1 MNILL
6 IQGGWSTERDVSL
19 SGAKVV
25 RAAMERLGHSVQS
38 FDPAESLAHLPD
50 AVVGKDFA
58 YIALHGCPGEDGIIQ
73 AMLDRL
79 GVPYQGAG
87 PAGSLTAIDKH
98 ASKALYAAAGLPTA
112 PSVLLHSLPAAGW
125 LPPFAFPVFVKS
137 NTGGSSLNMAYVATA
152 QELRPALERL
162 FTIGGTYIMEP
173 AMQGVEVTCGI
184 LGTLEQDAAGAVQ
197 EVPKALPP
205 ILIKAKS
212 GAGFFDYQSKY
223 AQGGAEE
230 ICPAPIGE
238 ELTQKVMALALQAHN
253 ALGLC
258 GYSRTD
264 FILTQEHGPMILETN
279 TLPGMTATS
288 LLPQEAAAVGLSFD
302 ALIERLLALGL
313 ACRGNGACCGT
324 MQHRGNN

>member
-25 RAAMERLGHSVQS
+25 HAALERLGHTIHAY
-38 FDPAESLAHLPD
+38 DPEESLAGLPA
-50 AVVGKDFA
+50 AVQGKDFA

-73 AMLDRL
+73 AMLERL

-112 PSVLLHSLPAAGW
+112 PSVLLHSQPAPGW
-125 LPPFAFPVFVKS
+125 LPPFAFPVFVKA
-137 NTGGSSLNMAYVATA
+137 NTGGSSLNMAYVATP
-152 QELRPALERL
+152 QELPAALERL
-162 FTIGGTYIMEP
+162 FALGGTYIMEP

-184 LGTLEQDAAGAVQ
+184 LGLLEQDAAGTVQ

-223 AQGGAEE
+223 AKGGAEE

-238 ELTQKVMALALQAHN
+238 ELTQKVMHMALQAHN
-253 ALGLC
+253 TLGLC

-264 FILTQEHGPMILETN
+264 FIITQEHGPMLLETN

-302 ALIERLLALGL
+302 ALIERLLALGM
-313 ACRGNGACCGT
+313 AARGKNEAQGKGKS
-324 MQHRGNN
+324 